1 VGAKKGH
8 ELLKKKS
15 DALKKAFN
23 GVLLKIV
30 EAKVRMGADYR
41 EALLG
46 LAGATFAAGDFSR
59 AVTDNVKTK
68 TSVRLSVHSDN
79 IAGVHLPIF
88 TLKGDEETS
97 DDNALLGL
105 SGGGSSIQ
113 SAQQKFTKFLKI
125 LVTIAS
131 LQTQFVTIDRALKV
145 TNRRVNALE
154 FVLIPRINNTISYI
168 KDELDEE
175 AREDFTRLKK
185 VTDAKKER
193 KREEFEAMEKALG
206 GNSGKKAEDEDIMR
220 QDNFAEDDEED
231 EDIIV

>member
-1 VGAKKGH
+1 
-8 ELLKKKS
+8 
-15 DALKKAFN
+15 
-23 GVLLKIV
+23 
-30 EAKVRMGADYR
+30 MGSDYR

-88 TLKGDEETS
+88 TIKGDEEQS

-105 SGGGSSIQ
+105 SGGGSAIQ
-113 SAQQKFTKFLKI
+113 AAQVKFTKFLKI

-154 FVLIPRINNTISYI
+154 FVLIPRIADTIAYI

-185 VTDAKKER
+185 VTDAKKNR
-193 KREEFEAMEKALG
+193 KKEEFEAAEKA
-206 GNSGKKAEDEDIMR
+206 SGTKGKDDLDEDIMR
-220 QDNFAEDDEED
+220 VEKFDESDEED

>member
-1 VGAKKGH
+1 MFRNLTVFKTKAVGAKKGH

-23 GVLLKIV
+23 AILLKIV
-30 EAKVRMGADYR
+30 EAKVRMGSDYR

-59 AVTDNVKTK
+59 AVTDHVAVK

-88 TLKGDEETS
+88 TLKGEDETS

-105 SGGGSSIQ
+105 SGGGSAILQ
-113 SAQQKFTKFLKI
+113 AREKFTKFLKI

-131 LQTQFVTIDRALKV
+131 L
-145 TNRRVNALE
+145 
-154 FVLIPRINNTISYI
+154 
-168 KDELDEE
+168 
-175 AREDFTRLKK
+175 
-185 VTDAKKER
+185 
-193 KREEFEAMEKALG
+193 
-206 GNSGKKAEDEDIMR
+206 
-220 QDNFAEDDEED
+220 
-231 EDIIV
+231 

>member
-1 VGAKKGH
+1 MGAKKGH

-88 TLKGDEETS
+88 TLKGDEEQS

-113 SAQQKFTKFLKI
+113 SA
-125 LVTIAS
+125 
-131 LQTQFVTIDRALKV
+131 
-145 TNRRVNALE
+145 
-154 FVLIPRINNTISYI
+154 
-168 KDELDEE
+168 
-175 AREDFTRLKK
+175 
-185 VTDAKKER
+185 
-193 KREEFEAMEKALG
+193 
-206 GNSGKKAEDEDIMR
+206 
-220 QDNFAEDDEED
+220 
-231 EDIIV
+231 